1 MMDKEMKISI
11 CVPVYNNEKHLPYFL
26 DSALQQ
32 SFDDYEIILADNRS
46 TDASFEILQQ
56 YATAFPEKVS
66 VYRADTHGGPGM
78 GRNLAFEKSHG
89 KYIYWCDC
97 DDLIHP
103 KGLEKL
109 YEEAIKY
116 DADIVCASAMLVREE
131 NGEIMHI
138 SPYSKKKT
146 MQVSNDTAI
155 KSGVEFWLRL
165 IKRSLVERIGP
176 IPDDVTFDD
185 VRYITILQSYA
196 ETIRFL
202 NFPIYYFFKRGR
214 DTSIT
219 SGISKELCQD
229 SIEAEKYV
237 LQNCNQCYL
246 EAVQKYVCHRIDWNL
261 DNRWQFFDL
270 FIKEAR
276 EFSTWLYNNEQ
287 IRSDRRLFDKLRWMD
302 SLADIEL
309 PNIIYVNGFGN
320 HPSEKRLAELREKV
334 FHDGCEIVILSEETC
349 NITENAYV
357 KRAYD
362 KGDLPFVTG
371 YFALKKIYETGG
383 IYIHDDIR
391 ILNYFGYLKYR
402 NAFFSMLDKTTYSEW
417 VFGGLAGNEAIKSIL
432 KTYSEKWD
440 YQLEYMP
447 LSLRISIILTAK
459 YGIPQDGKTRLG
471 GDIVSVVGPELA
483 VVDTR
488 FGSATKRCAFEH
500 DFSSFANEPEYVTL
514 PRSSLKA
521 MLEAAAST
529 SKGVSSR
536 ERVLERELADM
547 KKTNTYKL
555 MMKIRQIGDGPF
567 GPFLKKIYHSLLKI
581 RERFKRR

>member
-1 MMDKEMKISI
+1 MMGKEIKVSI
-11 CVPVYNNEKHLPYFL
+11 CVPVYNNEKYLPHFL
-26 DSALQQ
+26 DSTLQQ
-32 SFDDYEIILADNRS
+32 NFDDYEIILADNQS
-46 TDASFEILQQ
+46 TDASFEVLQR
-56 YATAFPEKVS
+56 YAAAFPEKVF
-66 VYRADTHGGPGM
+66 VYQTNAHGGPGM
-78 GRNLAFEKSHG
+78 GRNLTFEKSRG
-89 KYIYWCDC
+89 EYIYWCNC

-103 KGLEKL
+103 NGIEKI

-116 DADIVCASAMLVREE
+116 DADIVCASAMMVREE
-131 NGEIMHI
+131 NGEITGVF
-138 SPYSKKKT
+138 PYSKKQS
-146 MQVSNDTAI
+146 MQVSNETAI
-155 KSGVEFWLRL
+155 KKGEVEFWLRL
-165 IKRSLVERIGP
+165 FKRSLIERMGP
-176 IPDDVTFDD
+176 MPDDVIFDD
-185 VRYITILQSYA
+185 IRYVTVLQSYA
-196 ETIRFL
+196 EVIRFL
-202 NFPIYYFFKRGR
+202 NFPVYYFFKRGAS
-214 DTSIT
+214 TT
-219 SGISKELCQD
+219 SGSSKELCED
-229 SIEAEKYV
+229 SIAAEKYV
-237 LQNCNQCYL
+237 LANCNPSCL
-246 EAVQKYVCHRIDWNL
+246 EAVQKYVCQRISWNL

-270 FIKEAR
+270 FINEAR

-500 DFSSFANEPEYVTL
+500 DFSRFANEPEYITL
-514 PRSSLKA
+514 PRSSLKV
-521 MLEAAAST
+521 MFEAAANT
-529 SKGVSSR
+529 RRGISSR
-536 ERVLERELADM
+536 ERALERELTDM

-555 MMKIRQIGDGPF
+555 MMKIRQIGDGPM
-567 GPFLKKIYHSLLKI
+567 GPFLKKIFRSLLKI
-581 RERFKRR
+581 RAKFKRK